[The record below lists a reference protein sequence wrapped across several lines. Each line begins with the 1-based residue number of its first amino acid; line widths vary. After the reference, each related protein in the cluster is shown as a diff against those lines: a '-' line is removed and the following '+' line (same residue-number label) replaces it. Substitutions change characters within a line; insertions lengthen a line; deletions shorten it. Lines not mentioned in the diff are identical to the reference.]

1 MSVALTPAAPTVSS
15 GSASGPAPN
24 LINPLES
31 SGATSFQDAFQ
42 RRLGHP
48 VSAGAVVLAPRA
60 RTLASFSGRTVGVWR
75 LPESTSSD
83 ELSASVGGSNADG
96 AGWEKAL
103 EMELRFRT
111 NVTAGA
117 VSADGRWL
125 AVADAWETKLFRVED
140 VSRVSVL
147 ISWLN
152 LLMARVVLEGQGNAS
167 SSSVKD
173 AYFRSFCC
181 AF

>member
-15 GSASGPAPN
+15 GPALN
-24 LINPLES
+24 LKNPLES

-48 VSAGAVVLAPRA
+48 VSAGAVVIAPLARM
-60 RTLASFSGRTVGVWR
+60 LVSFSGRTVGVWR
-75 LPESTSSD
+75 LPERSSSD
-83 ELSASVGGSNADG
+83 ELSVSVGGASAEG

-111 NVTAGA
+111 NVTTGA

-125 AVADAWETKLFRVED
+125 AIADAWETKLFRVED
-140 VSRVSVL
+140 VSRALVPYLSD
-147 ISWLN
+147 IFADGACCN
-152 LLMARVVLEGQGNAS
+152 
-167 SSSVKD
+167 
-173 AYFRSFCC
+173 FRSRERSDHVDRGRSPLC
-181 AF
+181 

>member
-15 GSASGPAPN
+15 GSAPA
-24 LINPLES
+24 LTNPLES

-48 VSAGAVVLAPRA
+48 VSAGAVVIAPRA
-60 RTLASFSGRTVGVWR
+60 RSLVSFSGRTVGVWR
-75 LPESTSSD
+75 LPERSNSD
-83 ELSASVGGSNADG
+83 EPSATVGGVSAEG

-117 VSADGRWL
+117 VSADGHWL

-140 VSRVSVL
+140 VSRVFDPF
-147 ISWLN
+147 I
-152 LLMARVVLEGQGNAS
+152 
-167 SSSVKD
+167 
-173 AYFRSFCC
+173 F
-181 AF
+181 

>member
-1 MSVALTPAAPTVSS
+1 MSVALTPAAPTVSP
-15 GSASGPAPN
+15 GSTSGPAPN

-60 RTLASFSGRTVGVWR
+60 RALVSFSGRTVGIWR
-75 LPESTSSD
+75 LPVGSNSD
-83 ELSASVGGSNADG
+83 DLGASVEGSNVDG

-125 AVADAWETKLFRVED
+125 AIADAWETKLFRVED
-140 VSRVSVL
+140 VSCVCTLSSRSC
-147 ISWLN
+147 
-152 LLMARVVLEGQGNAS
+152 LLMVCVMFEG
-167 SSSVKD
+167 
-173 AYFRSFCC
+173 
-181 AF
+181 